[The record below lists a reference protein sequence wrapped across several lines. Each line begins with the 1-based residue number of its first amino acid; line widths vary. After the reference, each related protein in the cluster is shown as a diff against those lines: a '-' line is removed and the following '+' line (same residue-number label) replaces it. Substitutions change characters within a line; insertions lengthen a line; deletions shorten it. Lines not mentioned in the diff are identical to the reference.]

1 MGFEPTAIELHS
13 DALNAFTIQFHI
25 LQSKPL
31 TSRVKHTVKWGD
43 FELLR
48 DFGQIGPNKN

>member
-1 MGFEPTAIELHS
+1 MAIELHS

-25 LQSKPL
+25 LQSMPL

-43 FELLR
+43 FGLLR